1 MQVRIVGAHSLDSK
15 HAHHNCFLIDERVAV
30 DAGSIMSALAADEQ
44 ERIEAVLLTHHH
56 FDHCRDLPTLALDS
70 RDAGRTVQVHGE
82 PPALRTT
89 NAQLLDGRIYIDAT
103 KAPQR
108 GVPPPL
114 SLRPFAVGET
124 HELLGYRVSSVRV
137 DHPVPTMGYIVS
149 ASGLSVGFSGDTG
162 GALMGFFTH
171 PTPPDVLLID
181 VKWPE
186 RLRAL
191 AETSGHM
198 TPGMLRQEL
207 LAAKEAGAALPK
219 LLAVHRSLREEPEL
233 LRELAKLQAELN
245 VDLEPGYE
253 DMVIE

>member
-15 HAHHNCFLIDERVAV
+15 HAHHNCFLIDERIAV
-30 DAGSIMSALAADEQ
+30 DAGSIMSALDDDEQ

-56 FDHCRDLPTLALDS
+56 FDHCRDLPSLALNN
-70 RDAGRTVQVHGE
+70 RDAGRTAEVHGE
-82 PPALRTT
+82 PPALSTT
-89 NAQLLDGRIYIDAT
+89 NAQLLDGRLYIDAT
-103 KAPQR
+103 KAPER
-108 GVPPPL
+108 GVSPPL

-124 HELLGYRVSSVRV
+124 REVLGYRVSSVRV

-149 ASGLSVGFSGDTG
+149 DGGLSVGFSGDTG

-186 RLRAL
+186 RFRAE
-191 AETSGHM
+191 AERSRHM
-198 TPGMLRQEL
+198 TPGMLREEL
-207 LAAKEAGAALPK
+207 LAAKEAGVALPK

-233 LRELAKLQAELN
+233 LRELAALQAEMN

-253 DMVIE
+253 DMVIG

>member
-15 HAHHNCFLIDERVAV
+15 HAHHNCFLIDEHVAV

-44 ERIEAVLLTHHH
+44 ERIETVLLTHHH
-56 FDHCRDLPTLALDS
+56 FDHCRDLPSLALNS
-70 RDAGRTVQVHGE
+70 RDTGGNVEVYGE
-82 PPALRTT
+82 QPALRVT
-89 NAQLLDGRIYIDAT
+89 NSLLMDGRIYIDAT
-103 KAPQR
+103 KAPER
-108 GVPPPL
+108 GGPPPL
-114 SLRPFAVGET
+114 SLRPFAVDET
-124 HELLGYRVSSVRV
+124 HEVLGYRVSSVRV

-149 ASGLSVGFSGDTG
+149 DGGLSVGFSGDTG

-186 RLRAL
+186 RFRAE
-191 AETSGHM
+191 AERSGHM

-207 LAAKEAGAALPK
+207 LAAKEAGVALPK

-233 LRELAKLQAELN
+233 LRELAALQTELN

-253 DMVIE
+253 DMVIG

>member
-15 HAHHNCFLIDERVAV
+15 HAHHNCFLIDEHVAI

-44 ERIEAVLLTHHH
+44 ERVETVLLTHHH
-56 FDHCRDLPTLALDS
+56 FDHCRDLPSLALDN
-70 RDAGRTVQVHGE
+70 RDAGRTVRVYGE

-89 NAQLLDGRIYIDAT
+89 NSLLMDGRIYIDAT
-103 KAPQR
+103 RAPER
-108 GVPPPL
+108 GVSPPL

-124 HELLGYRVSSVRV
+124 HEVLGYRVSSVRV

-149 ASGLSVGFSGDTG
+149 AGGLSVGFSGDTG

-186 RLRAL
+186 RMRAE
-191 AETSGHM
+191 AEASRHM
-198 TPGMLRQEL
+198 TPGMLREEL
-207 LAAKEAGAALPK
+207 HAAKQAGVALPK

-233 LRELAKLQAELN
+233 LRELAALQTELN

-253 DMVIE
+253 DMVIG

>member
-15 HAHHNCFLIDERVAV
+15 RAHHNCFLIDERIAV

-56 FDHCRDLPTLALDS
+56 FDHCRDLPTLALNM
-70 RDAGRTVQVHGE
+70 RDAGGTVQVHGE

-89 NAQLLDGRIYIDAT
+89 NAHLLDGRIYTDAT
-103 KAPQR
+103 RAPEP
-108 GVPPPL
+108 GVSPPL
-114 SLRPFAVGET
+114 SLRPFVVDET
-124 HELLGYRVSSVRV
+124 REVLGYRVSAVRV

-149 ASGLSVGFSGDTG
+149 AGGVSVGFSGDTA

-171 PTPPDVLLID
+171 PAPPDVLLID

-186 RLRAL
+186 RMRAQ
-191 AETSGHM
+191 AEESRHM
-198 TPGMLRQEL
+198 TPGMLREEL
-207 LAAKEAGAALPK
+207 LAARQAGVALPT

-233 LRELAKLQAELN
+233 LRELADLQTELN

-253 DMVIE
+253 DMVIG

>member
-15 HAHHNCFLIDERVAV
+15 HAHHNCFLIDGHVAV

-70 RDAGRTVQVHGE
+70 RDAGRTVQVYGE
-82 PPALRTT
+82 PPALRVT
-89 NAQLLDGRIYIDAT
+89 NAQLLDGRIYVDAT
-103 KAPQR
+103 RAPKP
-108 GVPPPL
+108 GVSPPL
-114 SLRPFAVGET
+114 SLRPFAVDET
-124 HELLGYRVSSVRV
+124 HEVLGYRVSAVRV

-149 ASGLSVGFSGDTG
+149 DGGLSVGFSGDTG
-162 GALMGFFTH
+162 GALMNFFAH

-186 RLRAL
+186 RMRAV
-191 AETSGHM
+191 AEASGHM
-198 TPGMLRQEL
+198 TPGMLREEV
-207 LAAKEAGAALPK
+207 LAAKEAGVALPK

-233 LRELAKLQAELN
+233 LRELAALQAELN

-253 DMVIE
+253 DMVIG

>member
-1 MQVRIVGAHSLDSK
+1 
-15 HAHHNCFLIDERVAV
+15 
-30 DAGSIMSALAADEQ
+30 MSALAADEQ
-44 ERIEAVLLTHHH
+44 ERIETVLLTHHP
-56 FDHCRDLPTLALDS
+56 FDHCRDLPTLALNSLDTGNTI
-70 RDAGRTVQVHGE
+70 RVYGE

-89 NAQLLDGRIYIDAT
+89 NTLLLDGRIYVDAT
-103 KAPQR
+103 KAPEP
-108 GVPPPL
+108 GVSPPL

-124 HELLGYRVSSVRV
+124 HEVLGYRVSSVRV

-149 ASGLSVGFSGDTG
+149 AGGLSVGFSGDTG

-186 RLRAL
+186 RMRSE
-191 AETSGHM
+191 AEASRHM

-207 LAAKEAGAALPK
+207 LAAKEAGVALPK
-219 LLAVHRSLREEPEL
+219 LLSVHRSLREEPEL
-233 LRELAKLQAELN
+233 LRELAALQAELN

-253 DMVIE
+253 DMVIG

>member
-1 MQVRIVGAHSLDSK
+1 MQVRIIGAHSLDSK
-15 HAHHNCFLIDERVAV
+15 HAHHNCFLIDECIAV

-56 FDHCRDLPTLALDS
+56 FDHCRDLPTLALKS
-70 RDAGRTVQVHGE
+70 RDTGGNVQVHGE

-89 NAQLLDGRIYIDAT
+89 NSLLMDGRIYVDAT
-103 KAPQR
+103 RAPER

-124 HELLGYRVSSVRV
+124 HEVFGYRVSSVRV

-149 ASGLSVGFSGDTG
+149 AGGLSVGFSGDTG

-186 RLRAL
+186 RMRDEAQR
-191 AETSGHM
+191 SGHM

-207 LAAKEAGAALPK
+207 LAARQAGVALPK

-233 LRELAKLQAELN
+233 LRELAVLQAELN

-253 DMVIE
+253 DMIIG

>member
-1 MQVRIVGAHSLDSK
+1 MQVRIIGAHSLDSK
-15 HAHHNCFLIDERVAV
+15 HAHHNCFLIDGCIAV

-56 FDHCRDLPTLALDS
+56 FDHCRDLPTLALNM

-89 NAQLLDGRIYIDAT
+89 NAHLLDGRIYTDAT
-103 KAPQR
+103 RAPEP
-108 GVPPPL
+108 GVSPPL
-114 SLRPFAVGET
+114 SLRPFAVDET
-124 HELLGYRVSSVRV
+124 REVLGYSVSAVRV

-149 ASGLSVGFSGDTG
+149 AGALSVGFSGDTA

-186 RLRAL
+186 RMRAE
-191 AETSGHM
+191 AEASRHM
-198 TPGMLRQEL
+198 TPGMLREEL
-207 LAAKEAGAALPK
+207 LAAKEAGVALPK

-233 LRELAKLQAELN
+233 LRELAALQTELN